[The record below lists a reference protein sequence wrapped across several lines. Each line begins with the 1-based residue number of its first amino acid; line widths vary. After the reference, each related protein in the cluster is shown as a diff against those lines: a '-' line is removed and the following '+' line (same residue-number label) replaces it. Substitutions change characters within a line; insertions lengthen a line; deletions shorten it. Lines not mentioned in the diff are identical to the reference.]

1 MQADVEGSHW
11 AAAPTAPHCRRQPN
25 AARRRN
31 DGPGKLSL
39 NLKFLHHLAT
49 RLRGLLSADTD
60 QALVRARSD
69 GEKLVALLRL
79 GFIVA
84 FAAIRLTSGLGQ
96 ASWKLQIATVGIAL
110 AYGLGMLLLA
120 TRFSRPWVPWASTGF
135 DISLITVALS
145 LYLVDNDPLG
155 AVNNRIYF
163 ETYFFVIVTGT
174 LRYDWRLSAFATLLA
189 VSGFLGI
196 TAFVA
201 THWHLDDLR
210 SDWFGAFSRQT
221 HALRVMLLCGVGV
234 SSIAVA
240 HWARH
245 LRLMVGTDHLTGLS
259 QRRPFLERIHEEL
272 ERSSSTRATL
282 SLALLDVDE
291 FKRFNDSYGHLAGDR
306 ALQLLAER
314 LRKSVRTSD
323 LVARFG
329 GEEFVVAFPRMDVER
344 AVKRVNELRQ
354 ELSGVS
360 IPVQGEGTKH
370 LTLSA
375 GVGSWP
381 ADGET
386 FEDVLAK
393 IDERLYEAKTQ
404 GRNRVIGPRSHLR
417 PVADG

>member
-1 MQADVEGSHW
+1 
-11 AAAPTAPHCRRQPN
+11 
-25 AARRRN
+25 
-31 DGPGKLSL
+31 
-39 NLKFLHHLAT
+39 LKFLETLAA
-49 RLRGLLSADTD
+49 RVRGLLSADTD

-79 GFIVA
+79 AFIVA
-84 FAAIRLTSGLGQ
+84 FAAIRLTGSLGQ
-96 ASWKLQIATVGIAL
+96 TSWKFQIATVAIAVG
-110 AYGLGMLLLA
+110 YGLGMLLLA
-120 TRFSRPWVPWASTGF
+120 TKFTRPWVPWVSTGF
-135 DISLITVALS
+135 DITLITVSLV
-145 LYLVDNDPLG
+145 LYLVDDNPLG

-196 TAFVA
+196 TIYVA
-201 THWHLDDLR
+201 GHWNLDDLQH
-210 SDWFGAFSRQT
+210 DVFGSFNQQT
-221 HALRVMLLCGVGV
+221 HALRIMLLCGVGV
-234 SSIAVA
+234 SSVAVA

-259 QRRPFLERIHEEL
+259 QRRPFLERVQEEL
-272 ERSSSTRATL
+272 ERSGSSRATL

-291 FKRFNDSYGHLAGDR
+291 FKRFNDSFGHLAGDR

-344 AVKRVNELRQ
+344 AVKRVNELRA

-360 IPVQGEGTKH
+360 IPIPGESAKH

-381 ADGET
+381 ADGQT
-386 FEDVLAK
+386 FEEVLAK

-404 GRNRVIGPRSHLR
+404 GRNRVIGPPRHLR

>member
-1 MQADVEGSHW
+1 LILEF
-11 AAAPTAPHCRRQPN
+11 
-25 AARRRN
+25 
-31 DGPGKLSL
+31 
-39 NLKFLHHLAT
+39 LKHLAT
-49 RLRGLLSADTD
+49 RVRGLLSADTD

-79 GFIVA
+79 GLILA
-84 FAAIRLTSGLGQ
+84 FTVVTVTTSLGRN
-96 ASWKLQIATVGIAL
+96 SWKIQLLTCAVAL
-110 AYGLGMLLLA
+110 AYGSGMLALA
-120 TRFSRPWVPWASTGF
+120 THVRRPWVPWVTTAV
-135 DISLITVALS
+135 DIGLITLALS
-145 LYLVDNDPLG
+145 LYLVDKNPLG
-155 AVNNRIYF
+155 AVNNKIYF

-174 LRYDWRLSAFATLLA
+174 LRYDWRLCALATVLA
-189 VSGFLGI
+189 VGGFLGI
-196 TAFVA
+196 TMYTVQ
-201 THWHLDDLR
+201 HWDL
-210 SDWFGAFSRQT
+210 STLSSPVSGTFQPVGHT
-221 HALRVMLLCGVGV
+221 LRITLLAAVGG
-234 SSIAVA
+234 SSVAVA

-259 QRRPFLERIHEEL
+259 QRRPFLERVHEEL
-272 ERSSSTRATL
+272 ERSSSSRATL

-291 FKRFNDSYGHLAGDR
+291 FKKFNDTFGHLAGDR

-344 AVKRVNELRQ
+344 AVKRINELRA
-354 ELSGVS
+354 ELGAVPIA
-360 IPVQGEGTKH
+360 IPGEGAKH

-386 FEDVLAK
+386 FEAVLAK
-393 IDERLYEAKTQ
+393 IDERLYEAKSQ
-404 GRNRVIGPRSHLR
+404 GRNRVVGPRSHLR

>member
-1 MQADVEGSHW
+1 ME
-11 AAAPTAPHCRRQPN
+11 
-25 AARRRN
+25 
-31 DGPGKLSL
+31 
-39 NLKFLHHLAT
+39 FLQHLAT

-69 GEKLVALLRL
+69 GEKLVAYLRL

-84 FAAIRLTSGLGQ
+84 FAAIRLTGGLAQ
-96 ASWKLQIATVGIAL
+96 TSWKLQIAVCGIAL

-120 TRFSRPWVPWASTGF
+120 TKVTKPWLPWASTGF
-135 DISLITVALS
+135 DISLISFVLC
-145 LYLVDNDPLG
+145 LYIVDGYPLA
-155 AVNNRIYF
+155 AVNNRLYF

-189 VSGFLGI
+189 VSEFLGI
-196 TAFVA
+196 TAYVA
-201 THWHLDDLR
+201 NHWDLN
-210 SDWFGAFSRQT
+210 SLQDEMFGAWVRQT
-221 HALRVMLLCGVGV
+221 YVLRIMLLCGVGV

-259 QRRPFLERIHEEL
+259 QRRPFLERVHEEL
-272 ERSSSTRATL
+272 ERSSSSRATM

-291 FKRFNDSYGHLAGDR
+291 FKRFNDSFGHLAGDR
-306 ALQLLAER
+306 ALQVLAER

-344 AVKRVNELRQ
+344 AVKRVNELRL
-354 ELSGVS
+354 ELGGVP
-360 IPVQGEGTKH
+360 IPVPGHGAKN

-386 FEDVLAK
+386 FEDVLAR

>member
-1 MQADVEGSHW
+1 LTRFQ
-11 AAAPTAPHCRRQPN
+11 QF
-25 AARRRN
+25 AARIR
-31 DGPGKLSL
+31 
-39 NLKFLHHLAT
+39 A
-49 RLRGLLSADTD
+49 LLSADTD

-69 GEKLVALLRL
+69 GEKLIAYLRL
-79 GFIVA
+79 AFIVA
-84 FAAIRLTSGLGQ
+84 FVTIRITSGMDQ
-96 ASWKLQIATVGIAL
+96 VSWKLQLATFVVSI
-110 AYGLGMLLLA
+110 AYGLAMLLLA
-120 TRFSRPWVPWASTGF
+120 VKVTRPWVPWLSTAI
-135 DISLITVALS
+135 DITLISVALC
-145 LYLVDNDPLG
+145 LYLVDDAPLS
-155 AVNNRIYF
+155 ALNNRIYF

-174 LRYDWRLSAFATLLA
+174 LRYDWRLSAFATILA
-189 VSGFLGI
+189 VSQFLGI
-196 TAFVA
+196 TGYVA
-201 THWHLDDLR
+201 THWDLN
-210 SDWFGAFSRQT
+210 SLESSVVGEFNHTS
-221 HALRVMLLCGVGV
+221 HALRIMLLCGVGA

-259 QRRPFLERIHEEL
+259 QRRPFLERVHEEL
-272 ERSSSTRATL
+272 ARSVSTRATM
-282 SLALLDVDE
+282 SLALFDVDE

-344 AVKRVNELRQ
+344 AVKRVNELRT

-360 IPVQGEGTKH
+360 IPIVGHGTKN

-386 FEDVLAK
+386 FEEVLSR

-404 GRNRVIGPRSHLR
+404 GRNRVIGPRDRLR

>member
-1 MQADVEGSHW
+1 LELSFLEKL
-11 AAAPTAPHCRRQPN
+11 
-25 AARRRN
+25 AAR
-31 DGPGKLSL
+31 
-39 NLKFLHHLAT
+39 LHA
-49 RLRGLLSADTD
+49 LLSANTD

-69 GEKLVALLRL
+69 GEKLIAYLRL
-79 GFIVA
+79 GFIIA
-84 FAAIRLTSGLGQ
+84 FVTIRLTSGLGQ
-96 ASWKLQIATVGIAL
+96 VSWKLQVATFVVAV

-120 TRFSRPWVPWASTGF
+120 VRVTRPWVPWASTAI
-135 DISLITVALS
+135 DITLISVALC
-145 LYLVDNDPLG
+145 LYLVDDAPLS
-155 AVNNRIYF
+155 ALNNRIYF

-189 VSGFLGI
+189 VSQFLGI
-196 TAFVA
+196 TGYVA
-201 THWHLDDLR
+201 THWELESLQ
-210 SDWFGAFSRQT
+210 SDVVGRFNHQA
-221 HALRVMLLCGVGV
+221 HALRIMLLCGVGV

-259 QRRPFLERIHEEL
+259 QRRPFLERVHEEL
-272 ERSSSTRATL
+272 ERSVSSRATM

-291 FKRFNDSYGHLAGDR
+291 FKRFNDSFGHLAGDR

-329 GEEFVVAFPRMDVER
+329 GEEFVVAFPRMDIER
-344 AVKRVNELRQ
+344 AVKRVNELRAD
-354 ELSGVS
+354 LGNVS
-360 IPVQGEGTKH
+360 IPVPGQGNKH

-386 FEDVLAK
+386 FEDVLAR

-404 GRNRVIGPRSHLR
+404 GRNRVIGPRDHLR

>member
-1 MQADVEGSHW
+1 
-11 AAAPTAPHCRRQPN
+11 
-25 AARRRN
+25 
-31 DGPGKLSL
+31 
-39 NLKFLHHLAT
+39 LKFLETLAT
-49 RLRGLLSADTD
+49 RVRGLLSADTD

-69 GEKLVALLRL
+69 GEKLVAFLRL

-84 FAAIRLTSGLGQ
+84 FGAIRLTGGLWQ
-96 ASWKLQIATVGIAL
+96 TSWKLQILTLSIAL
-110 AYGLGMLLLA
+110 AYGLVMLLVA
-120 TRFSRPWVPWASTGF
+120 TKLTRPWVPWASTSL
-135 DISLITVALS
+135 DISLITVALA
-145 LYLVDNDPLG
+145 LYLVDGDPLG

-189 VSGFLGI
+189 VAGFLGI
-196 TAFVA
+196 TMYVA
-201 THWHLDDLR
+201 SHWNLAELD
-210 SDWFGAFSRQT
+210 SGVFGAFSQQT
-221 HALRVMLLCGVGV
+221 HALRIMLLSGVGV
-234 SSIAVA
+234 SSVAVA

-259 QRRPFLERIHEEL
+259 QRRPFLERVHEEL

-291 FKRFNDSYGHLAGDR
+291 FKRFNDSFGHLAGDR

-344 AVKRVNELRQ
+344 AVKRVNELRA
-354 ELSGVS
+354 ELGGVS
-360 IPVQGEGTKH
+360 IPIPGEGAKN

-386 FEDVLAK
+386 FEAVLAK